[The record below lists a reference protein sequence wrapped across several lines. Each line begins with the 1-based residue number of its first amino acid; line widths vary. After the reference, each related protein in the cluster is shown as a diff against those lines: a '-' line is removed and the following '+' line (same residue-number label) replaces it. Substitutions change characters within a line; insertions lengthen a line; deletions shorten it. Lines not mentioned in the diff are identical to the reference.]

1 MNGFYLIALPLA
13 LQLNSLRIH
22 LGLLHL
28 NEHMDRDDSEGQAR
42 MLAHEVDVKEQDRW
56 LPAANGHTRPMIQ
69 CPSAY
74 FTKTW
79 FKTH

>member
-1 MNGFYLIALPLA
+1 MGEMFEISKCGRYERWILNGFYLIALPLA
-13 LQLNSLRIH
+13 LRLNSLRIH

-56 LPAANGHTRPMIQ
+56 LPAANG
-69 CPSAY
+69 
-74 FTKTW
+74 
-79 FKTH
+79 